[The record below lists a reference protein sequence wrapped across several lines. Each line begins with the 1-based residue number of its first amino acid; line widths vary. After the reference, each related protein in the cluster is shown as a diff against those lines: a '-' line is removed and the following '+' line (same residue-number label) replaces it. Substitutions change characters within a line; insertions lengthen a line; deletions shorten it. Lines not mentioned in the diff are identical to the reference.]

1 MQRALVITRA
11 TLAAISAIA
20 LLVIGTAIH
29 QTLSN
34 GIPVGLLAGGLL
46 LFGIGLSFRPYRLA
60 SWIFSLTFAGGM
72 ILVAAETNRDAIL
85 PANFLGFAWSYGAI
99 GLAFL
104 ISFWPRI
111 KITPSA
117 SGTLGK
123 NETRD

>member
-1 MQRALVITRA
+1 VQRALVVTRA
-11 TLAAISAIA
+11 TLAVIAAIA

-34 GIPVGLLAGGLL
+34 GIPVGLFAGGLL
-46 LFGIGLSFRPYRLA
+46 LFVFGLVFRPHRFS

-72 ILVAAETNRDAIL
+72 IVVAAETNRDAIL

-104 ISFWPRI
+104 VSLWPRI
-111 KITPSA
+111 RIRPSVFDN
-117 SGTLGK
+117 SGK